1 MWQLRRLEVV
11 GWAVLAYGIAA
22 NQSTIILWALTT
34 VFGSPA
40 DAPEWILG
48 NIVLISPAFPLFLG
62 FVALLRLKL
71 GGIEIGPLV
80 GFSRKAIGR
89 DLCIGALV
97 GALSILITVVS
108 LRVASS
114 ALPAPRLGDFPAHFH
129 IYFATVG
136 ALIPGICEE
145 IYFRGL
151 IFRIGD
157 TLPKIILLP
166 LSALAFALW
175 HVGTPIYLIHTFV
188 LGMIWGA
195 LFLSTGRLAPSIL
208 AHAFA
213 NMGFGLLMLSGL
225 EIWVLP
231 S

>member
-1 MWQLRRLEVV
+1 MWQLRRLEIV
-11 GWAVLAYGIAA
+11 GWVFLAYGIAA
-22 NQSTIILWALTT
+22 NQSTILVWALTT
-34 VFGSPA
+34 VFGSPV
-40 DAPEWILG
+40 DAPEWMLQ

-62 FVALLRLKL
+62 LAALLRLRL
-71 GGIEIGPLV
+71 GGIAIGPLV
-80 GFSRKAIGR
+80 GFSRKTIGS
-89 DLCIGALV
+89 DLRVGMLV
-97 GALSILITVVS
+97 GALSILITIVS

-114 ALPAPRLGDFPAHFH
+114 ALPVPRLGDFPTHFH

-157 TLPKIILLP
+157 PLPKFVLLP
-166 LSALAFALW
+166 VSALAFALW

-195 LFLSTGRLAPSIL
+195 VFLSTGRLAPSIF
-208 AHAFA
+208 AHVFA
-213 NMGFGLLMLSGL
+213 NMGFGLLLLSGL
-225 EIWVLP
+225 EI
-231 S
+231 STR